1 MKKLEPIREPVEADR
16 VAVRSGDWIL
26 SNIWL
31 IIPTILIS
39 ICIVLVIFQGIST
52 NLSESTIEYHRVVG
66 VMDNGEYLMESPDG
80 DLYIHDGNFQD
91 LEPGSYI
98 MIQRRT
104 EPNPLFDV
112 AYIILG
118 ITSFGSLWLLLML
131 ASDTRDK
138 E

>member
-1 MKKLEPIREPVEADR
+1 MRKLEPIREPVESDR
-16 VAVRSGDWIL
+16 VAVRNGDWIL
-26 SNIWL
+26 RNIWL

-52 NLSESTIEYHRVVG
+52 NLSESTIECHRVVG
-66 VMDNGEYLMESPDG
+66 VMDSGEYLIESPDG
-80 DLYIHDGNFQD
+80 NLYIYDGDLQD

-118 ITSFGSLWLLLML
+118 IASFGSLWVLLML
-131 ASDTRDK
+131 ASDTRD
-138 E
+138 EE

>member
-1 MKKLEPIREPVEADR
+1 MRELKPTGEPIEADR
-16 VAVRSGDWIL
+16 VSVRSGDWMMH
-26 SNIWL
+26 NIWL

-66 VMDNGEYLMESPDG
+66 VMDSGEYLIESPDG
-80 DLYIHDGNFQD
+80 NLYIHDGDLQD

-118 ITSFGSLWLLLML
+118 ITSFGSLWVLLML
-131 ASDTRDK
+131 ASDTRD
-138 E
+138 EE